1 MELNTFHRR
10 QGQML
15 NRQAYFYTDTI
26 FEFKHLLADD
36 NLKLIIINSLK
47 YLVDN
52 KLAEIFGYVIMPNH
66 IHLVWNILNHERK
79 CSRDFFKIYC
89 SRIQKIFNSI
99 FCESKQNTPF
109 SNYSI

>member
-1 MELNTFHRR
+1 MKLNTFHRR

-15 NRQAYFYTDTI
+15 TRQAYFYTDTI

-52 KLAEIFGYVIMPNH
+52 KLAEIFG
-66 IHLVWNILNHERK
+66 
-79 CSRDFFKIYC
+79 
-89 SRIQKIFNSI
+89 
-99 FCESKQNTPF
+99 
-109 SNYSI
+109 

>member
-1 MELNTFHRR
+1 
-10 QGQML
+10 ML
-15 NRQAYFYTDTI
+15 THQIYFYTDTI

-79 CSRDFFKIYC
+79 ESVAGSFSKFTAHEFKKYLILVFVN
-89 SRIQKIFNSI
+89 Q
-99 FCESKQNTPF
+99 SKTPPLVITAYNT
-109 SNYSI
+109 SKLKKY